1 MRGRLTALGVLS
13 WLFARATPRAVGR
26 WQCRLSDCDSEAA
39 RRAHPVSSSSHPGHA
54 GSAALQMFSLL
65 SSTAALRLYSSVKHE
80 RARFKGAAFLW
91 RSGPNEGTAQWTT
104 LVLRARLLSLLPG
117 ASPHLRLTFGT
128 RSCND
133 DCVREP
139 ESVYNGTFG
148 IREKTGPFFGENREG
163 LKFAHFFTVLK
174 GVYTLMNSNNN
185 RLRLIDREFS
195 ASFVRGRS

>member
-1 MRGRLTALGVLS
+1 MAVQAFGLRFRGRPPGPPSLILLAP
-13 WLFARATPRAVGR
+13 WPR
-26 WQCRLSDCDSEAA
+26 WE
-39 RRAHPVSSSSHPGHA
+39 RRPANV
-54 GSAALQMFSLL
+54 QMFSLL
-65 SSTAALRLYSSVKHE
+65 SSTAALRLYSFVKHE

-148 IREKTGPFFGENREG
+148 IREKTGPFFVENRLLG
-163 LKFAHFFTVLK
+163 GT
-174 GVYTLMNSNNN
+174 
-185 RLRLIDREFS
+185 
-195 ASFVRGRS
+195 

>member
-13 WLFARATPRAVGR
+13 WLFARATPGAVGR

-65 SSTAALRLYSSVKHE
+65 SSTAALRLYSFVKHE

-104 LVLRARLLSLLPG
+104 LALRARLLSLLPG

-148 IREKTGPFFGENREG
+148 IREKTGPFFGENRLLG
-163 LKFAHFFTVLK
+163 GT
-174 GVYTLMNSNNN
+174 
-185 RLRLIDREFS
+185 
-195 ASFVRGRS
+195 